1 MKLFFFVLKSL
12 FSYKRAVNRSHYWLS
27 ILVVFLLLLSGVHI
41 GEHPRFAYAPDWKKY
56 TSLAVMGIGMLLW
69 MSTLAS
75 RAYLCQKPRWKSS
88 IAVWFPFLN
97 LIYTIL
103 LGVTP
108 ATRPGYEEKPNTIE
122 KIIKYTVSTF
132 AIILFIG
139 VVVGGFVSFFE
150 SEAFETTKSVVG
162 GVILLLIINY
172 IARSASSSPGD
183 SSPTH
188 KRNISN
194 KKGNTSGD
202 VARSAKKK
210 EVGVY
215 VYKECKNCR
224 EQKMWVYSDGNVFT
238 TTSNLKAIEADSFK
252 ALEAL
257 IYKSYEGFDTEYS
270 KFELVRSKV
279 Y

>member
-75 RAYLCQKPRWKSS
+75 RAYLCEKRRWIFS
-88 IAVWFPFLN
+88 IGVWLPFVN
-97 LIYTIL
+97 LIYTL
-103 LGVTP
+103 FLGVMP
-108 ATRPGYEEKPNTIE
+108 ATRPGYEEKENTIE
-122 KIIKYTVSTF
+122 KIIKYTIIAF
-132 AIILFIG
+132 ATILLIG
-139 VVVGGFVSFFE
+139 GMIGGLISFFE
-150 SEAFETTKSVVG
+150 SEAFQTIKSVVG

-172 IARSASSSPGD
+172 IAQSVSSSPGD

-188 KRNISN
+188 KRNTSN

-215 VYKECKNCR
+215 IYKECKNCR
-224 EQKMWVYSDGNVFT
+224 EQKMRVYSDGNVFT
-238 TTSNLKAIEADSFK
+238 ATSNLKGIEADSFK
-252 ALEAL
+252 ALEPL
-257 IYKSYEGFDTEYS
+257 IYKTYEGFDTDYS
-270 KFELVRSKV
+270 KFELVRSQV